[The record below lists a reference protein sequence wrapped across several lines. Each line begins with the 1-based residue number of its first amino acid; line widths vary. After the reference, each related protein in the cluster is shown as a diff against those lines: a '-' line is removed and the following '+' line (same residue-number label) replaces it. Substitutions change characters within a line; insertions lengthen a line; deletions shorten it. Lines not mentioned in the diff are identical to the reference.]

1 VLYRLAYAAVMSA
14 PASDPPPPEGRVRVQ
29 IEGRLCVITI
39 DRPAKYNG
47 FTPEMLEQLAAAYTR
62 LEHDADLWCGVLEA
76 EGLHFTAGLE
86 LSRFDI
92 TAPLDANVGGAGPT
106 GIDPLDLRPP
116 RRSKPIV
123 AAVHGICFTI
133 GIELMLAADIV
144 VAEQGTRFSQL
155 EVRRGLMAYGGA
167 TIRMVERAGWGNA
180 MRWLLTG
187 DEFDADTALRLGFVQ
202 ELVDAGQ
209 ARARAPRGSSSRRRW
224 PSASR
229 DARPSSRSSRD
240 RQPRSRRF
248 PNSCACS
255 PPARTSPRA
264 CVRSSSADRDV
275 TTDAELRSWS
285 PWSPSRTR
293 TRTRTAGR

>member
-1 VLYRLAYAAVMSA
+1 MSA
-14 PASDPPPPEGRVRVQ
+14 PASDPPPPEGRVRVHT
-29 IEGRLCVITI
+29 EGRLCVITL

-62 LEHDADLWCGVLEA
+62 LEHDDELWCGVLEA
-76 EGLHFTAGLE
+76 EGPHFTAGLE

-92 TAPLDANVGGAGPT
+92 TAPLDANLDAKADGAAAIS
-106 GIDPLDLRPP
+106 IDPLDFRAP
-116 RRSKPIV
+116 RRTKPIV
-123 AAVHGICFTI
+123 VAVHGICFTI

-202 ELVDAGQ
+202 ELVEAGQ
-209 ARARAPRGSSSRRRW
+209 ARERARAIATRIVEQAPLAVRESRR
-224 PSASR
+224 SAQL
-229 DARPSSRSSRD
+229 AVEQGPAAAVAA
-240 RQPRSRRF
+240 F
-248 PNSCACS
+248 PEQLRMLAASEDFGEG
-255 PPARTSPRA
+255 
-264 CVRSSSADRDV
+264 VRSFVER
-275 TTDAELRSWS
+275 R
-285 PWSPSRTR
+285 
-293 TRTRTAGR
+293 AGRYTGR